1 MNNDR
6 IKNMK
11 LLNGAELAGYIKER
25 QARQVRGLIQAHGV
39 TPKLAV
45 VQTKD
50 DPVINSYVALKG
62 RYAADILVELERF
75 VVPQTEARELLERLN
90 SDNLVHGIII
100 QLPLDDPSET
110 DELVNLVAPEKDVD
124 ALGSPEVNTQ
134 QSEAVRRPWYD
145 PATALAINW
154 LLAGYNVALE
164 SKHIVIVGNGKLVG
178 APLAKMWRNSGHDV
192 VVLDAKTPE
201 ADFLHELRRADI
213 VVSGIGVPGR
223 ITADMIAPGAVVVDA
238 GVATEGNTLRGDLD
252 PAIYERDDIS
262 ITPAKGGVGPL
273 TVCALFDNVIRAA
286 RLTTVE

>member
-1 MNNDR
+1 MG
-6 IKNMK
+6 K

-50 DPVINSYVALKG
+50 DPVINSYVSLKG

-75 VVPQTEARELLERLN
+75 VVPQTEARELIERLN
-90 SDNLVHGIII
+90 GDSSVHGIII
-100 QLPLDDPSET
+100 QLPLADPAET
-110 DELVNLVAPEKDVD
+110 DELINLVVSHKDVD
-124 ALGSPEVNTQ
+124 ALSLNAP
-134 QSEAVRRPWYD
+134 YD

-154 LLAGYNVALE
+154 LLAGYNVTLDG
-164 SKHIVIVGNGKLVG
+164 KRIVIVGNGKLVG

-192 VVLDAKTPE
+192 VVLDAETSE

-213 VVSGIGVPGR
+213 VASGIGVPGR

-238 GVATEGNTLRGDLD
+238 GVATEGKTLRGDLD
-252 PAIYERDDIS
+252 PTIYERDDIAV
-262 ITPAKGGVGPL
+262 TPAKGGVGPL

-286 RLTTVE
+286 REPVQN